1 MAQAATSAK
10 TKVQLLVD
18 AALWRNITLL
28 KVQRGLEGNAEAL
41 EAVLREFFKGWQFG
55 PKAKG

>member
-1 MAQAATSAK
+1 MAQATVKKTNVRVLIDEEIWGNIASYRRHADLPDNSA
-10 TKVQLLVD
+10 
-18 AALWRNITLL
+18 
-28 KVQRGLEGNAEAL
+28 AL